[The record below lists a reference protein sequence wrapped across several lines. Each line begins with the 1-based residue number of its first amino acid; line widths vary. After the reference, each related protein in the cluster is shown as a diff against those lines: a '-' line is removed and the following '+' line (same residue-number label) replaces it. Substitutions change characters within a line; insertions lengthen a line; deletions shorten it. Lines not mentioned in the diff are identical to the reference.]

1 MITAKISV
9 FKNGYHFNDLFTIKH
24 NYVSIN
30 KIMLRKNKKINDILK
45 RSLWVGCLT
54 AELMSELV

>member
-1 MITAKISV
+1 MVGYEGKFTMIYRKFNF

-30 KIMLRKNKKINDILK
+30 KIKLRKNKNP
-45 RSLWVGCLT
+45 
-54 AELMSELV
+54 